1 MASGFVI
8 NNSVIAAYLTIIY
21 AHGAGFQALEVDPDR
36 EKDFYYI
43 QTSRLT
49 QFYIYGLFFFLQTS
63 THSLL
68 KKRLKNTIRNLIL
81 T

>member
-49 QFYIYGLFFFLQTS
+49 QFYMGYFFYKHQPIAYR
-63 THSLL
+63 
-68 KKRLKNTIRNLIL
+68 KNPKRIQSGT
-81 T
+81 